1 MIAPL
6 PAVLDTPAADP
17 LRVTLRQAVEKGQP
31 LLLDGAAVE
40 RIGTACLQV
49 LLAGREAAARGALP
63 FAIVN
68 PAPALVEMAAL
79 AGLDDL
85 VTV

>member
-6 PAVLDTPAADP
+6 PAILDTPAAGP